1 MPNPAQP
8 LAGVKVL
15 DFTTLLPGPMA
26 GLMLAEAGAEV
37 IKIER
42 PGSGDDMRHYE
53 PRWGRDSAFFA
64 LLNRGKK
71 SIAVD
76 LKDERQAAL
85 LEPLLRDADVLIEQ
99 FRPGVMERLGLGY
112 EAVSE
117 INPRIVYC
125 SISGYGQSG
134 PKAGLAG
141 HDINYVGDA
150 GLLALSLGDPERP
163 TVPPVLA
170 ADLAGGSYPALVN
183 ILLALIQRERTG
195 RGTHLDVAMTE
206 NLFMLMPWALGQGL
220 AAGRW
225 PKPGAEL
232 LTGGSPRYQIY
243 RTADGRHLAVG
254 ALEQKFWDNFCDA
267 IGLPEPFRDDGKDAQ
282 ATISKVRDIIAGT
295 TAEEWNHRL
304 SARDCCASLV
314 QTLEEALAEPQF
326 RMRSVF
332 DHVIENEAGER
343 LTALPVAI
351 APQFRSD
358 PAEPKRAPGLG
369 GHNHALERSA
379 PRRR

>member
-1 MPNPAQP
+1 MPNAPQP
-8 LAGVKVL
+8 LAGIKVL

-26 GLMLAEAGAEV
+26 SLMLAEAGAEV
-37 IKIER
+37 VKIER
-42 PGSGDDMRHYE
+42 PGSGDDLRQYE

-71 SIAVD
+71 SLALD
-76 LKDERQAAL
+76 LKDARQAAL
-85 LEPLLRDADVLIEQ
+85 LEPLIREVDVLIEQ

-112 EAVSE
+112 AAVSE
-117 INPRIVYC
+117 TNPGIIYC
-125 SISGYGQSG
+125 SISGYGQNG
-134 PKAGLAG
+134 PKAGVAG
-141 HDINYVGDA
+141 HDINYIGDA

-170 ADLAGGSYPALVN
+170 ADLVGGSYPAVLN
-183 ILLALIQRERTG
+183 ILLALMQRQRTG
-195 RGTHLDVAMTE
+195 RGTHLDIAMTE

-225 PKPGAEL
+225 PNPGAEL

-243 RTADGRHLAVG
+243 RTADGRHVAVG

-267 IGLPEPFRDDGKDAQ
+267 IGLPERDRDDQKHPQ
-282 ATISKVRDIIAGT
+282 ATTAEVRDIIAGT
-295 TAEEWNHRL
+295 PAEEWTRRL
-304 SARDCCASLV
+304 SGRDCCASVVL
-314 QTLEEALAEPQF
+314 TLEEALAEPQF
-326 RMRSVF
+326 HMRGVF
-332 DHVIENEAGER
+332 DHVIENEEGER

-358 PAEPKRAPGLG
+358 PGEPKRAPALG
-369 GHNHALERSA
+369 ANSDAMAPST

>member
-1 MPNPAQP
+1 MLRPTMPTAAQP
-8 LAGVKVL
+8 LAGIKVL
-15 DFTTLLPGPMA
+15 DFSTLLPGPMA
-26 GLMLAEAGAEV
+26 SLMLAEAGAEV

-42 PGSGDDMRHYE
+42 PGLGEDMRHYE

-71 SIAVD
+71 SLALD
-76 LKDERQAAL
+76 LKNARQPAL

-125 SISGYGQSG
+125 SITGYGQSG

-243 RTADGRHLAVG
+243 RTADGRHL
-254 ALEQKFWDNFCDA
+254 
-267 IGLPEPFRDDGKDAQ
+267 
-282 ATISKVRDIIAGT
+282 
-295 TAEEWNHRL
+295 
-304 SARDCCASLV
+304 
-314 QTLEEALAEPQF
+314 
-326 RMRSVF
+326 
-332 DHVIENEAGER
+332 
-343 LTALPVAI
+343 
-351 APQFRSD
+351 
-358 PAEPKRAPGLG
+358 
-369 GHNHALERSA
+369 
-379 PRRR
+379 